1 MNDQEARLAE
11 KENVHV
17 PTDAVRI
24 TFGIIARRRIP
35 ELDRLVDHLLGLEDG
50 DACEIVVGVETPGCD
65 APTEECDER
74 GVRWLQIPAQRGLG
88 YNRNRVL
95 EAARGELL
103 FSVDDDCVPQ
113 PGWYEELLGTL
124 VEPGVD
130 AAVGDIRIPPAGLL
144 GDSISALGFPAGG
157 SAGYATMFPVAED
170 GSTDNLAIGN
180 CALRTITV
188 RDLGGFDETMTYGG
202 EDTELAYR
210 FNAAGRRIVF
220 VPSAVIEHPA
230 RTSLAEF
237 IRWSYVR
244 GKAKA
249 QYARRVPAIGG
260 LVGNRL
266 ASYGRILAR
275 NARSP
280 KILLIAP
287 LLLLN
292 LVLQQAGFIAETIAS
307 RRNG

>member
-1 MNDQEARLAE
+1 MTEQGGQTAGGGSAPEGSE
-11 KENVHV
+11 
-17 PTDAVRI
+17 PVRV

-35 ELDRLVDHLLGLEDG
+35 ELERLVDSLLQLDG
-50 DACEIVVGVETPGCD
+50 ADANEIVVGVETPGCQTP
-65 APTEECDER
+65 AEECDER
-74 GVRWLQIPAQRGLG
+74 GVRWLQIPARRGLG

-103 FSVDDDCVPQ
+103 FSIDDDCVPQ
-113 PGWYEELLGTL
+113 PGWYEELLGSV

-130 AAVGDIRIPPAGLL
+130 AAVGDIRILPAGLL

-157 SAGYATMFPVAED
+157 SAGYATMFPVADD
-170 GSTDNLAIGN
+170 GSTNNIAIGN
-180 CALRTITV
+180 CVLRAATV
-188 RDLGGFDETMTYGG
+188 RDLGGFDESMTYGG
-202 EDTELAYR
+202 EDTELAHR
-210 FNAAGRRIVF
+210 FNAAGRRILF
-220 VPSAVIEHPA
+220 VPSAVIVHPA

-237 IRWSYVR
+237 VRWSYVR
-244 GKAKA
+244 GRAKA

-275 NARSP
+275 NARDP

-287 LLLLN
+287 LLFLN
-292 LVLQQAGFIAETIAS
+292 LVLQQAGFIAETLVP
-307 RRNG
+307 RRND

>member
-1 MNDQEARLAE
+1 MTTRDEPLAE
-11 KENVHV
+11 SGSDGEG
-17 PTDAVRI
+17 VRV

-35 ELDRLVDHLLGLEDG
+35 ELERLVDFLLELDG
-50 DACEIVVGVETPGCD
+50 GHDCEIVVGVETPGCETP
-65 APTEECDER
+65 AEECDER
-74 GVRWLQIPAQRGLG
+74 GVRWLQIPARQGLG

-95 EAARGELL
+95 DAARGE
-103 FSVDDDCVPQ
+103 FIFGVDDDCVPQ
-113 PGWYEELLGTL
+113 PGWYEELLGTV
-124 VEPGVD
+124 VEPGID
-130 AAVGDIRIPPAGLL
+130 GAVGDIRIPPAGFL

-180 CALRTITV
+180 CVLRATTV
-188 RDLGGFDETMTYGG
+188 RELGGFDESMTYGG
-202 EDTELAYR
+202 EDTELAHR
-210 FNAAGRRIVF
+210 FNAAGKRILF

-244 GKAKA
+244 GRAKA

-266 ASYGRILAR
+266 ASYGRILSR
-275 NARSP
+275 NARDP

-287 LLLLN
+287 LLFLN
-292 LVLQQAGFIAETIAS
+292 LVLQQAGFLAETLAPH
-307 RRNG
+307 RDE